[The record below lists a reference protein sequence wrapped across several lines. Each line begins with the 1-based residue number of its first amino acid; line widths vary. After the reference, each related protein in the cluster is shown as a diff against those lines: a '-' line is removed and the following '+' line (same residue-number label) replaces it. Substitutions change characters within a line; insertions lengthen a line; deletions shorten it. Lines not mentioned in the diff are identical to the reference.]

1 MGTLAM
7 IIRRNS
13 GIPSDLIPDDAF
25 KMPQFSLNTATTG
38 GIATPPPPPTKTTS
52 ESAYHVMSADSSA
65 ASPEEVRYLKALT
78 GLTLIVLLVL
88 LASVVVLAFLIRK
101 LFFRSPAQGSPIL
114 LPTSSPPVAPSAQS
128 SQKSSKSFSIDSA
141 VLNGMILE
149 APSSTNA
156 AAAGTATTSAQGT

>member
-1 MGTLAM
+1 MG
-7 IIRRNS
+7 
-13 GIPSDLIPDDAF
+13 
-25 KMPQFSLNTATTG
+25 
-38 GIATPPPPPTKTTS
+38 
-52 ESAYHVMSADSSA
+52 
-65 ASPEEVRYLKALT
+65 
-78 GLTLIVLLVL
+78 IVLLVL

-149 APSSTNA
+149 APSSTTA
-156 AAAGTATTSAQGT
+156 AAAGTATTSAQGTALRSRKITRTKKARSRASSDAVALIPDYEYEYEEIWVTDADEP